1 MLLKV
6 KSKNNSDMKEK
17 IKLTHEQIQKIAEG
31 INVICFKR
39 NPKKPD
45 EYVLLEYPRVDVFH
59 QSCIWKD
66 PSFDYDHQKE
76 VKQTFL
82 SFEAEHTYGAKELFK
97 PSLAE
102 VIQAMPLDL
111 IGKVNAFTIKYDGF
125 TEDYSKHKSVV
136 TPYLIGAKIAKI
148 PPVKDKKEECSL
160 HPSLLKIGDLVGTVL
175 DKYCRVSIDVVMPN
189 MNLKYVWQGILD
201 DVPEE
206 YLNCSFR
213 PIDIVTDFEDRIH
226 LIVN

>member
-1 MLLKV
+1 
-6 KSKNNSDMKEK
+6 MKEK

-39 NPKKPD
+39 NPKNLD

-160 HPSLLKIGDLVGTVL
+160 HPSSLKIGDLVGTVL
-175 DKYCRVSIDVVMPN
+175 NKYCRVSIDVFMPD
-189 MNLKYVWQGILD
+189 MRLESVWQSTLD

-206 YLNCSFR
+206 YLNRSFR

>member
-1 MLLKV
+1 M
-6 KSKNNSDMKEK
+6 EK
-17 IKLTHEQIQKIAEG
+17 IEFTKEQIEKIAED
-31 INVICFKR
+31 ISVICFR
-39 NPKKPD
+39 RDPKNPD
-45 EYVLLEYPRVDVFH
+45 EYVLLEYPKVNVFN
-59 QSCIWKD
+59 QSCVWKD
-66 PSFDYDHQKE
+66 PSFDYNHHKE

-82 SFEAEHTYGAKELFK
+82 SFEAEHTFGAKELFK
-97 PSLAE
+97 LSLAE

-125 TEDYSKHKSVV
+125 TEDGSKHKSIV

-148 PPVKDKKEECSL
+148 PPVKDKKEECRL
-160 HPSLLKIGDLVGTVL
+160 HPSSLKIGDLVGTVL

-189 MNLKYVWQGILD
+189 MHIEPVWQSTLG

-213 PIDIVTDFEDRIH
+213 PIYIVTDFYDEIH

>member
-1 MLLKV
+1 M
-6 KSKNNSDMKEK
+6 EK
-17 IKLTHEQIQKIAEG
+17 IEFTKEQIEKIAEG
-31 INVICFKR
+31 ISAICFRRDQK
-39 NPKKPD
+39 NPG
-45 EYVLLEYPRVDVFH
+45 EYVLLEYPRVNVFN
-59 QSCIWKD
+59 QSCVWKD
-66 PSFDYDHQKE
+66 PSFDYNHQKE

-82 SFEAEHTYGAKELFK
+82 SFEAEHTFGAKELFK

-136 TPYLIGAKIAKI
+136 TPYIIGAKIAKI
-148 PPVKDKKEECSL
+148 PSVKDKKEECSL
-160 HPSLLKIGDLVGTVL
+160 HPSSLKIGDLVGTVL
-175 DKYCRVSIDVVMPN
+175 DKYCRVSIDAVMPN
-189 MNLKYVWQGILD
+189 MNLEYIWQGTLD

>member
-1 MLLKV
+1 M
-6 KSKNNSDMKEK
+6 EK
-17 IKLTHEQIQKIAEG
+17 IEFTKEQIEKIAEG
-31 INVICFKR
+31 IGAICFRRDHK
-39 NPKKPD
+39 NPD

-59 QSCIWKD
+59 QSCVWED
-66 PSFDYDHQKE
+66 PSFDYNHQKE

-82 SFEAEHTYGAKELFK
+82 SFEAEHTFGAKELFK

-111 IGKVNAFTIKYDGF
+111 IGKVNTFTIKYDGF
-125 TEDYSKHKSVV
+125 TEDCSKHKSVV

-148 PPVKDKKEECSL
+148 PPVKDKKEECRL
-160 HPSLLKIGDLVGTVL
+160 HPSSLKIGDLVGTVL
-175 DKYCRVSIDVVMPN
+175 DKFCRVSIDVVMPN
-189 MNLKYVWQGILD
+189 MRLEPVWQSTLD

-206 YLNCSFR
+206 YLNRSFR
-213 PIDIVTDFEDRIH
+213 PINIGTDFEDKIH

>member
-1 MLLKV
+1 M
-6 KSKNNSDMKEK
+6 EK
-17 IKLTHEQIQKIAEG
+17 IEFTKEQIEKIAKG
-31 INVICFKR
+31 IGVICFR
-39 NPKKPD
+39 RDPKKPD

-59 QSCIWKD
+59 QSCVWED
-66 PSFDYDHQKE
+66 PSFDYNHQKE

-102 VIQAMPLDL
+102 VIQSMPLDL
-111 IGKVNAFTIKYDGF
+111 IGKVNAFIIKYDGF

-160 HPSLLKIGDLVGTVL
+160 HPSSLKIGDLAGTVL
-175 DKYCRVSIDVVMPN
+175 NKYCRVSIDVVMPN
-189 MNLKYVWQGILD
+189 MRLEPVWQSTLD

-206 YLNCSFR
+206 YLNRSFR

>member
-1 MLLKV
+1 MEG
-6 KSKNNSDMKEK
+6 KEM

-39 NPKKPD
+39 NPKEPD

-82 SFEAEHTYGAKELFK
+82 SFEAEHAYGAKELFK

-136 TPYLIGAKIAKI
+136 TSYLIGKKQKVSI
-148 PPVKDKKEECSL
+148 PHLSKEEDKKL
-160 HPSLLKIGDLVGTVL
+160 HPSSLRIGDLVGTVI
-175 DKYCRVSIDVVMPN
+175 DKFCQVSIDIIIPDTL
-189 MNLKYVWQGILD
+189 NLQSVYEGPIGD
-201 DVPEE
+201 APEIC
-206 YLNCSFR
+206 LNAHFR
-213 PIDIVTDFEDRIH
+213 PIEIVADYEDRIH

>member
-1 MLLKV
+1 M
-6 KSKNNSDMKEK
+6 EK
-17 IKLTHEQIQKIAEG
+17 IEFTKEQIEKIAEG
-31 INVICFKR
+31 ISVICFR
-39 NPKKPD
+39 RDPKKPD

-59 QSCIWKD
+59 QSCVWED
-66 PSFDYDHQKE
+66 PSFDYNHQKE

-82 SFEAEHTYGAKELFK
+82 SFEAEHTFGAKELFK

-160 HPSLLKIGDLVGTVL
+160 HPSSLKIGDLVGTVL
-175 DKYCRVSIDVVMPN
+175 DKYCRVSIDVVMPD
-189 MNLKYVWQGILD
+189 MRLEPVWQSTLD

-206 YLNCSFR
+206 YLNRSFR

>member
-1 MLLKV
+1 
-6 KSKNNSDMKEK
+6 MKEK

-39 NPKKPD
+39 NPKNLD
-45 EYVLLEYPRVDVFH
+45 EYVLLEYPRVDIFH

-148 PPVKDKKEECSL
+148 PPVKDKKEECIL
-160 HPSLLKIGDLVGTVL
+160 HPSSLKIGDLAGTVL
-175 DKYCRVSIDVVMPN
+175 NKYCRVSIDVVMPD
-189 MNLKYVWQGILD
+189 MRLEPVWQSTLD

-206 YLNCSFR
+206 YLNRSFR

>member
-1 MLLKV
+1 M
-6 KSKNNSDMKEK
+6 EK
-17 IKLTHEQIQKIAEG
+17 IEFTKELIEKIAEG
-31 INVICFKR
+31 ISAICFR
-39 NPKKPD
+39 RDPKNTD
-45 EYVLLEYPRVDVFH
+45 EYVLLEYPKVNVFN
-59 QSCIWKD
+59 QSCVWKD
-66 PSFDYDHQKE
+66 PSFDYNHQKE
-76 VKQTFL
+76 VKQTFP
-82 SFEAEHTYGAKELFK
+82 SFEAEHTFGAKELFK

-111 IGKVNAFTIKYDGF
+111 IGKVNAFTIKHDGF
-125 TEDYSKHKSVV
+125 TEDGSKHKSIV

-148 PPVKDKKEECSL
+148 PPVKDKKEECRL
-160 HPSLLKIGDLVGTVL
+160 HPSSLKIGDLVGTVL

-189 MNLKYVWQGILD
+189 MHIEPVWQSTLG

-213 PIDIVTDFEDRIH
+213 PIYIFTDLYDEIH

>member
-1 MLLKV
+1 
-6 KSKNNSDMKEK
+6 MKEK

-66 PSFDYDHQKE
+66 PSFDYDHRKE

-125 TEDYSKHKSVV
+125 TEDGSKHKSIV

-160 HPSLLKIGDLVGTVL
+160 HPSSLKIGDLVGTVL
-175 DKYCRVSIDVVMPN
+175 DKYCRVSIDAVMPN
-189 MNLKYVWQGILD
+189 MNLEYIWQGTLD
-201 DVPEE
+201 DVPGE
-206 YLNCSFR
+206 YLNRSFR

>member
-1 MLLKV
+1 M
-6 KSKNNSDMKEK
+6 EK
-17 IKLTHEQIQKIAEG
+17 IEFTKEQIEKIAEG
-31 INVICFKR
+31 ISAICFR
-39 NPKKPD
+39 RDPKNPD
-45 EYVLLEYPRVDVFH
+45 EYVLLEYPKVNVFN
-59 QSCIWKD
+59 QSCVWKD
-66 PSFDYDHQKE
+66 PSFDYNHQKE
-76 VKQTFL
+76 VKQTFP
-82 SFEAEHTYGAKELFK
+82 SFEAEHTFGAKELFK

-111 IGKVNAFTIKYDGF
+111 IGKVNAFTIKHDGF
-125 TEDYSKHKSVV
+125 TEDVSKHKSIV

-148 PPVKDKKEECSL
+148 PPVKDKKEECRL
-160 HPSLLKIGDLVGTVL
+160 HPSSLKIGDLVGTVL

-189 MNLKYVWQGILD
+189 MHIEPVWQSTLG

-213 PIDIVTDFEDRIH
+213 PICIFTDFYDEIH